1 MNCYQGQSSWGLTI
15 VCRRPADVYDLM
27 IVRIGA
33 IHAHTLVVNM
43 IMAKRK
49 DFGRGEF
56 YLIKFSKLFFLS
68 VIKLSSLP
76 FIQHLAEVANF
87 IAKGIAQKLKKQT
100 TSHCTRTLVI

>member
-1 MNCYQGQSSWGLTI
+1 
-15 VCRRPADVYDLM
+15 M
-27 IVRIGA
+27 IVRIRP
-33 IHAHTLVVNM
+33 IHAHTLVAKV

-76 FIQHLAEVANF
+76 FIQHQAEVANF
-87 IAKGIAQKLKKQT
+87 IAKGIAQKLRKRT
-100 TSHCTRTLVI
+100 TSHCTRTMVI

>member
-1 MNCYQGQSSWGLTI
+1 
-15 VCRRPADVYDLM
+15 M

-33 IHAHTLVVNM
+33 IHAHTLVVNV

-49 DFGRGEF
+49 EDFGGGEF

-76 FIQHLAEVANF
+76 FIQHQAEVANF
-87 IAKGIAQKLKKQT
+87 IAKGIAQKLRKRT
-100 TSHCTRTLVI
+100 TIRLSS